1 MAEECIHGLR
11 VNLMKVNISMIRRM
25 VSEVIVGRMES
36 VILVIGKIISV
47 MERGLLNMRMELRG
61 RVDGKMINGL
71 VGQMILY

>member
-1 MAEECIHGLR
+1 MAGECIYGLR

-25 VSEVIVGRMES
+25 VSEVIVGRMVS

-47 MERGLLNMRMELRG
+47 TERGLLNMRMELRG